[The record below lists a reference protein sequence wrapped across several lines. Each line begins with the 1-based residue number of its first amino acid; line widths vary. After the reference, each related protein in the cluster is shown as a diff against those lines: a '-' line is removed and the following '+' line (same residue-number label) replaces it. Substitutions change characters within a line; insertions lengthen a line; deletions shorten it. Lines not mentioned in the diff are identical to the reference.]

1 MAVNVAGS
9 APGVVTQ
16 QDTSGAQRT
25 KARAEGVLRYV
36 RRNPTLLLGILL
48 LLSLILFSAIGALLY
63 DTARARPLSVVPS
76 LTPSATYPFGSDNQG
91 RDLFAVII
99 LGVPLTMRVGLTAG
113 IIGVGIGTV
122 LAFVSAY
129 YGGALDVLIRGVV
142 DVGLTVPGLLVLVI
156 IAVMVKGGLSVDQMA
171 LIIASLA
178 WLWPTRTIRAQVLTM
193 RGLGYVHVARLS
205 GMSGPAIIFK
215 EMLPNLL
222 PYLGASLVSSTAA
235 AVLASVGLEALG
247 LGPLESPTIGMTIYW
262 VIYNSALLHGM
273 WWWFT
278 PPLVVVIILFL
289 GLFSLSAGLDEVAN
303 PRLRQS
309 A

>member
-9 APGVVTQ
+9 TPGVVTQ
-16 QDTSGAQRT
+16 RDTTGAQRQPG
-25 KARAEGVLRYV
+25 RMGGVLRYT
-36 RRNPTLLLGILL
+36 RRNPTLLVGILL
-48 LLSLILFSAIGALLY
+48 LLSLIVFSAIGALLY
-63 DTARARPLSVVPS
+63 DTARARPLSVEPS

-129 YGGALDVLIRGVV
+129 YGGALDTIIRGVV

-156 IAVMVKGGLSVDQMA
+156 IAVMVKGSLSVDQMA

-193 RGLGYVHVARLS
+193 RELGYVHVARLS

-278 PPLVVVIILFL
+278 PPLVVVIVLFL